1 MTPVDQRVVP
11 MGLFSRST
19 RYLYFFFLAPDL
31 GYLAAILTATL
42 RPPLILAAHYNFLFE
57 KNVRSGDL
65 TDTKQQN
72 SGREKPRERERKKE
86 RKRKPFL
93 GGYMYLLTY
102 MHMVSSFTR
111 KSEKF
116 LGERKISCDE
126 HQMEGRAWVIERLA
140 SKVIAFG
147 VVVGV
152 FFDIYLLC
160 ILGFSKR

>member
-1 MTPVDQRVVP
+1 
-11 MGLFSRST
+11 
-19 RYLYFFFLAPDL
+19 
-31 GYLAAILTATL
+31 
-42 RPPLILAAHYNFLFE
+42 
-57 KNVRSGDL
+57 
-65 TDTKQQN
+65 
-72 SGREKPRERERKKE
+72 
-86 RKRKPFL
+86 
-93 GGYMYLLTY
+93 

-152 FFDIYLLC
+152 FLIYIYCVFWNSRRDKERGKKKNKSQTYPTL
-160 ILGFSKR
+160 

>member
-1 MTPVDQRVVP
+1 M
-11 MGLFSRST
+11 
-19 RYLYFFFLAPDL
+19 
-31 GYLAAILTATL
+31 
-42 RPPLILAAHYNFLFE
+42 
-57 KNVRSGDL
+57 RSGDL

-93 GGYMYLLTY
+93 GGYISLLTCG
-102 MHMVSSFTR
+102 HMVSSFTR

-140 SKVIAFG
+140 SKVIALG

-152 FFDIYLLC
+152 FLIYIYCVFWDSGRDKERGKKNKSHTYPTL
-160 ILGFSKR
+160 

>member
-1 MTPVDQRVVP
+1 
-11 MGLFSRST
+11 
-19 RYLYFFFLAPDL
+19 
-31 GYLAAILTATL
+31 
-42 RPPLILAAHYNFLFE
+42 
-57 KNVRSGDL
+57 
-65 TDTKQQN
+65 
-72 SGREKPRERERKKE
+72 
-86 RKRKPFL
+86 
-93 GGYMYLLTY
+93 MYLLTY

-126 HQMEGRAWVIERLA
+126 HQMEGIAWVIERLA

-160 ILGFSKR
+160 ILGFWKR

>member
-1 MTPVDQRVVP
+1 M
-11 MGLFSRST
+11 
-19 RYLYFFFLAPDL
+19 
-31 GYLAAILTATL
+31 
-42 RPPLILAAHYNFLFE
+42 
-57 KNVRSGDL
+57 RSGDL

-72 SGREKPRERERKKE
+72 SGREKPRERERKKKE
-86 RKRKPFL
+86 NENHFSAAI
-93 GGYMYLLTY
+93 YIYLLTY

-152 FFDIYLLC
+152 FLIYIYCVFWNSRRDKERGKKKNKSQTYPTL
-160 ILGFSKR
+160 

>member
-1 MTPVDQRVVP
+1 M
-11 MGLFSRST
+11 
-19 RYLYFFFLAPDL
+19 
-31 GYLAAILTATL
+31 
-42 RPPLILAAHYNFLFE
+42 
-57 KNVRSGDL
+57 RSGDL

-72 SGREKPRERERKKE
+72 SGREKPREREKKE

-93 GGYMYLLTY
+93 GGYIYLLTC

-152 FFDIYLLC
+152 FLIYIYCVFWNSRRDKERGKKKIRAKHTLHYKPCPLQ
-160 ILGFSKR
+160 

>member
-1 MTPVDQRVVP
+1 
-11 MGLFSRST
+11 
-19 RYLYFFFLAPDL
+19 
-31 GYLAAILTATL
+31 
-42 RPPLILAAHYNFLFE
+42 
-57 KNVRSGDL
+57 
-65 TDTKQQN
+65 
-72 SGREKPRERERKKE
+72 
-86 RKRKPFL
+86 
-93 GGYMYLLTY
+93 

-152 FFDIYLLC
+152 FLIYIYCVFWNSRRDKERGKKKIRAKHTLHYKPCPLQ
-160 ILGFSKR
+160 